1 MTNSKPRRPRQR
13 RPARPV
19 FVFSEMNHEL
29 RPEDLARIIV
39 RAGLEQAR
47 RDAVAKRGDVANVE
61 EEGDG

>member
-1 MTNSKPRRPRQR
+1 
-13 RPARPV
+13 V